1 MATAAGE
8 TATAVGAALDRLAP
22 AGALGVAVSGG
33 GDSMALLIL
42 ASRWAFGRGRRLEAA
57 TVDHRLRPESATEA
71 QAVAAL
77 CARLG
82 VDVDLPLSN
91 HNMHP
96 QHRDVLSGAARATL
110 ERAFADDLDRFG
122 YDW

>member
-1 MATAAGE
+1 MLVDQAA
-8 TATAVGAALDRLAP
+8 
-22 AGALGVAVSGG
+22 
-33 GDSMALLIL
+33 
-42 ASRWAFGRGRRLEAA
+42 RLEDLAHDWPA
-57 TVDHRLRPESATEA
+57 I
-71 QAVAAL
+71 

-96 QHRDVLSGAARATL
+96 PHRDVLSGAARATL